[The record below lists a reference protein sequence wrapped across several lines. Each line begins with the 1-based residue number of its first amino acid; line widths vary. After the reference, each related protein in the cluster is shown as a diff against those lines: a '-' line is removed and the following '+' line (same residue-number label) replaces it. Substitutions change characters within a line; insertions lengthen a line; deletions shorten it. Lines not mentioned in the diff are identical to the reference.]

1 MQINGLFFLE
11 FYEKDG
17 ISLQKGR
24 FFEDDYLV
32 FWGDNYLVFL
42 KTIIIVRRSRS
53 FERSEIR
60 IQTSYGR
67 VSEANEQIVRVV
79 GEIRIKSISF

>member
-1 MQINGLFFLE
+1 MK

-17 ISLQKGR
+17 ISLQKRG

-32 FWGDNYLVFL
+32 FF